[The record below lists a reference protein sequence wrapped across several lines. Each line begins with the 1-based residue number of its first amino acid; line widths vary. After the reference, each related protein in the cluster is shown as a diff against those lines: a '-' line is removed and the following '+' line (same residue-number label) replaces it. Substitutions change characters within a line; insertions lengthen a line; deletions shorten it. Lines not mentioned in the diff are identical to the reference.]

1 MSLNPISSQ
10 SLTVL
15 FIYVLCEMGKKEP
28 VPKSHLV
35 SETEFDPLIY
45 LFLLSHVA
53 VCVCLGF
60 YVCDWILDFPP
71 FVYLYRHRGQRGV
84 AHLLAF
90 FAALQPS
97 RLRPY

>member
-15 FIYVLCEMGKKEP
+15 FIYVFCEMGKKEP

-35 SETEFDPLIY
+35 SEFDPFIY
-45 LFLLSHVA
+45 LCHVA

-60 YVCDWILDFPP
+60 YVCDWILDFQV
-71 FVYLYRHRGQRGV
+71 FVYLFTGTVVRVVWPTR
-84 AHLLAF
+84 LLF
-90 FAALQPS
+90 SPLFSP
-97 RLRPY
+97 PG

>member
-1 MSLNPISSQ
+1 VSLNPISSQ

-53 VCVCLGF
+53 VCVFGFLCLR
-60 YVCDWILDFPP
+60 LDFG
-71 FVYLYRHRGQRGV
+71 FSALCLFIYRHRGQRGV
-84 AHLLAF
+84 AHSLAF